1 MIDWEIEKV
10 GDQEDVSVFK
20 LTGRLETVESEYLLS
35 VIESRIGSGNSKAV
49 LDCGRL
55 EYISSLGLGTLIR
68 ARARM
73 KKAGGGMKLAR
84 VHGVIAAV
92 ISAVN
97 LDRIFHLYPT
107 VEAAVESFR
116 S

>member
-1 MIDWEIEKV
+1 MIDWEIEKA
-10 GDQEDVSVFK
+10 GDKADVSVFK

-35 VIESRIGSGNSKAV
+35 VIESRIGDGDSKAV

-55 EYISSLGLGTLIR
+55 EYISSLGLGTLVR

-73 KKAGGGMKLAR
+73 KKAGGDVKLAR
-84 VHGVIAAV
+84 VHGVVASV

-97 LDRIFHLYPT
+97 LDRVFHLYPT
-107 VEAAVESFR
+107 VEAAVESFQ

>member
-1 MIDWEIEKV
+1 MIDWEIEKA
-10 GDQEDVSVFK
+10 GDNADVSVFK

-35 VIESRIGSGNSKAV
+35 IIESRIGDGDSKAV
-49 LDCGRL
+49 LDCVRL

-73 KKAGGGMKLAR
+73 KKAGGVKLAR
-84 VHGVIAAV
+84 VHGVIASV
-92 ISAVN
+92 ISVVN
-97 LDRIFHLYPT
+97 LDRVFHLYPT
-107 VEAAVESFR
+107 VEAAVESFQ